1 MEKNNQE
8 VRVNVDVSAD
18 APVRK
23 VTLMEQEVELPKY
36 VYYTNNINAVRR
48 YVFRRDYTRQGKRV
62 CVTFGRHETLEEM
75 MKQYNYYRKVSNLIA
90 EITQKE
96 RSLVRENEALRESR
110 DGESSQIELTELTLQ
125 EETNEV
131 VETNEARFDAIEEK
145 LDRLLRTTVDVS
157 HRMNREQKNK
167 GLIGRL
173 LG

>member
-23 VTLMEQEVELPKY
+23 VPFMEQEVELPKY

-75 MKQYNYYRKVSNLIA
+75 MKQYNYYRKVSDLIA
-90 EITQKE
+90 GITQEE
-96 RSLVRENEALRESR
+96 RALRREVEALRESR
-110 DGESSQIELTELTLQ
+110 DDESSQIELTLQ
-125 EETNEV
+125 EEVNEV
-131 VETNEARFDAIEEK
+131 VETNEARFDTIEKK
-145 LDRLLRTTVDVS
+145 LDQLLHTTAAVT
-157 HRMNREQKNK
+157 HQMNREQKNK

>member
-48 YVFRRDYTRQGKRV
+48 YVFRRDYTRYGKRV
-62 CVTFGRHETLEEM
+62 CVTFGRHGTLQEM
-75 MKQYNYYRKVSNLIA
+75 MKQYNYYRKVSDLIA
-90 EITQKE
+90 DVTQEE
-96 RSLVRENEALRESR
+96 RALRREVEVLRESK
-110 DGESSQIELTELTLQ
+110 DGESSQIELTLQ
-125 EETNEV
+125 EEVNEV

>member
-62 CVTFGRHETLEEM
+62 CVTFGRHGTLEEM
-75 MKQYNYYRKVSNLIA
+75 MKQYNYYRKVSDLIA
-90 EITQKE
+90 GITQEE
-96 RSLVRENEALRESR
+96 RALRREVEALRSR
-110 DGESSQIELTELTLQ
+110 DDESSQIELTELTLQ